1 MKGGIQ
7 LDEYMYKRILVPL
20 DGSQRAERIL
30 PHVRQLVDSY
40 WLHQE
45 PQKNYPLAVLGYKSR
60 YLYLGNSYQD
70 LESKGLVSI
79 GAQRLG
85 TRLQC

>member
-45 PQKNYPLAVLGYKSR
+45 PQKNYP
-60 YLYLGNSYQD
+60 
-70 LESKGLVSI
+70 
-79 GAQRLG
+79 
-85 TRLQC
+85 